1 MTEYKSVY
9 RYLRKRNAG
18 NLCTDIEEIKR
29 YMGCRGRAPVT
40 EDVTSLA
47 KRAAAVIDSTS
58 CPKGCFVLCGAVPE
72 KDGVNIGGTFFAS
85 SDLAEHLDGCRDAIL
100 LAVTLGTPPDR
111 EIKRASA
118 TDISLAYALDCAA
131 CAAIER
137 FADELCESVASEFVG
152 RSLTERFSPGYGD
165 LPLEYQP
172 TIAEILGA
180 GKLIGVGVNDSLL
193 LSPSKS
199 VTAIVGIR

>member
-1 MTEYKSVY
+1 MEYNSVY
-9 RYLRKRNAG
+9 RYLRRRNERR
-18 NLCTDIEEIKR
+18 LCTDIEEIKR

-40 EDVTSLA
+40 EDITALA
-47 KRAAAVIDSTS
+47 ERAAAVIDSTS
-58 CPKGCFVLCGAVPE
+58 SPKGCFMLCGASPE
-72 KDGVNIGGTFFAS
+72 KDGVKIGDEFFAS
-85 SDLAEHLDGCRDAIL
+85 CDLAFHLDGCRDAIL
-100 LAVTLGTPPDR
+100 LAVTLGAATDR
-111 EIKRASA
+111 EIKKASA

-137 FADELCESVASEFVG
+137 FADELCDSVAAELVG
-152 RSLTERFSPGYGD
+152 RGLTERFSPGYGD
-165 LPLEYQP
+165 LSLEYQP